1 MPTLEDLAYERI
13 VNRLSEKRVLILSAH
28 PPSGKAYDT
37 ELIRIPA
44 RNRHAG
50 RYHIDLIFIIEP
62 FLFLMELKG
71 KTSES
76 SDDVAKL
83 QKLFADYDLPE
94 LLKVIRK
101 RVNRTDVKWCQV
113 KQAVPVIGATIA
125 DAAIPSD
132 FVLVS
137 ATDDNAISLIVGEAV
152 PAHRDC
158 HESLVKVF
166 EKG

>member
-1 MPTLEDLAYERI
+1 
-13 VNRLSEKRVLILSAH
+13 
-28 PPSGKAYDT
+28 
-37 ELIRIPA
+37 
-44 RNRHAG
+44 
-50 RYHIDLIFIIEP
+50 
-62 FLFLMELKG
+62 MELKG